1 MGAPRFSALTVAAAG
16 TAPVD
21 DAAGLIGAIG
31 GGPFGSGTG
40 RGPPNG

>member
-1 MGAPRFSALTVAAAG
+1 MGVTRLSALTVAAAG

-21 DAAGLIGAIG
+21 GAAGLIGAFG
-31 GGPFGSGTG
+31 GGPFGIGTG

>member
-1 MGAPRFSALTVAAAG
+1 MGVTRFSALTVAAAG

-21 DAAGLIGAIG
+21 GAAGTGAIG
-31 GGPFGSGTG
+31 GGPFGTGTG